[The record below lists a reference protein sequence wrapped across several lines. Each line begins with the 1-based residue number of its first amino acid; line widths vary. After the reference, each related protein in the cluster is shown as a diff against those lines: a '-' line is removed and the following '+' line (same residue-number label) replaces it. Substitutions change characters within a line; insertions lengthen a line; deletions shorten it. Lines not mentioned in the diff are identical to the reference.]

1 MGVGVGGGKGP
12 CESARTWREK
22 WGLEDK
28 GRGVGG
34 GGWGVSVVVGG
45 RKGCGSEDG
54 VREENKAGEEDEFG
68 DFEDEFGDFEEP
80 SHTHA
85 PTGLACTV
93 A

>member
-1 MGVGVGGGKGP
+1 
-12 CESARTWREK
+12 
-22 WGLEDK
+22 
-28 GRGVGG
+28 
-34 GGWGVSVVVGG
+34 VVGG

-54 VREENKAGEEDEFG
+54 VREEDKAGEEDEFG

-85 PTGLACTV
+85 PTPTGLVCTV